1 MGGSPPKVQ
10 AQDVDIRGSIR
21 DYVRGLSG
29 VLPMIAQQEARFRPE
44 FQRLNLQDVQSFLYG
59 GQGQQGLMGL
69 QSRAARQTRDLLQR
83 ERRQELRDLRQASGG
98 FRRFADVLSPEAAAQ
113 VGTAA
118 EMAAEA
124 RMREQQ
130 MGITPGEQRDI
141 EQRARE
147 SAAARGMTGSTGS
160 LATEV
165 LNRDIYQ
172 QQKGAALRAE
182 ATQAG
187 RNAFELGQSF
197 YTAPGMAYLTGAP
210 KSFGVGSGML
220 NLGLGAIGAGLPQ
233 LFQPGQGLNIA
244 GINAQNQLAAQSAN
258 AQSQAAYQQGIMGM
272 IGSGVGAA
280 ASIAAAPMTGGTS
293 LLGLAL
299 GR

>member
-1 MGGSPPKVQ
+1 MGGSPRPPKVE
-10 AQDVDIRGSIR
+10 AQELNITKTLQQ
-21 DYVRGLSG
+21 YVSGLSRA
-29 VLPMIAQQEARFRPE
+29 LPQILSQEQRFRPE

-59 GQGQQGLMGL
+59 GQGQRGLLGL
-69 QSRAARQTRDLLQR
+69 QAKTARETRDILQR
-83 ERRQELRDLRQASGG
+83 ERKQELIDLRQASGR
-98 FRRFADVLSPEAAAQ
+98 FRGFADVLSPEAAAQ

-118 EMAAEA
+118 KMAAEA
-124 RMREQQ
+124 RRREQQ

-197 YTAPGMAYLTGAP
+197 YTAPGMSYLTGAP

-220 NLGLGAIGAGLPQ
+220 NLGLGAIGSGTPQ
-233 LFQPGQGLNIA
+233 LYSVGQGL
-244 GINAQNQLAAQSAN
+244 GIGAANLQNQIAAQSAN
-258 AQSQAAYQQGIMGM
+258 AQAQASYSSGLFGGIGGLAMGA
-272 IGSGVGAA
+272 GTALSATGA
-280 ASIAAAPMTGGTS
+280 IAAI
-293 LLGLAL
+293 
-299 GR
+299 